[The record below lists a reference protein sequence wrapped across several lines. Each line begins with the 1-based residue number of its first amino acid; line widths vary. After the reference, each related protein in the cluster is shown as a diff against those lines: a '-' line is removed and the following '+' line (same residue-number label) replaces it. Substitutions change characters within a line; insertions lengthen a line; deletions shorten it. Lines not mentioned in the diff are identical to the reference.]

1 MGWDFV
7 RSIILRISPAFG
19 LFRGCCGESET
30 VCTGNGEDIRNAWAI
45 IHDFDIKATLCA
57 MHAYVIFA
65 ENGGGEYDF
74 MQITSDF
81 PLTATLLL

>member
-1 MGWDFV
+1 MV
-7 RSIILRISPAFG
+7 ILRISLAFG

-45 IHDFDIKATLCA
+45 IHDFYIKATLYI
-57 MHAYVIFA
+57 MRAYATVA
-65 ENGGGEYDF
+65 KNGEEGYDF

-81 PLTATLLL
+81 PLTAMLLL